1 MAAFTISPLLIN
13 VLRCPI
19 HPSAGKLQVVSGDG
33 PADGSGISAIS
44 LVCPSCRREYP
55 IHDGIPDMLVSDPG
69 THSFREEEM
78 AQWDGQASA
87 YEQER
92 VKDQVYMAGI
102 EGAAAALAP
111 QNHDVVLDA
120 GCGTGLTIKQYIRPS
135 IQVVAFDL
143 SMDSL
148 RCLRRSVNSPSL
160 LFVKGDVTAL
170 PFASA
175 AFDKVLCA
183 NTINQLPQA
192 HLRTRCL
199 RELSRVSRLGGRVVI
214 SAQNFSIPKKRAG
227 WRKQGT
233 AKASSGPVQYI
244 YRFDPAEFQDL
255 LRSTMQ
261 VDSLFGAGLPLPY
274 RFKLSRLSRLA
285 EKALRRFRLSS
296 YWGNM
301 IVGAC
306 RKGENLLVTQDD

>member
-1 MAAFTISPLLIN
+1 
-13 VLRCPI
+13 
-19 HPSAGKLQVVSGDG
+19 
-33 PADGSGISAIS
+33 
-44 LVCPSCRREYP
+44 
-55 IHDGIPDMLVSDPG
+55 MLVSDPG

-78 AQWDGQASA
+78 VQWDEQANS
-87 YEQER
+87 YELER

-111 QNHDVVLDA
+111 QDHDVVLDA

-148 RCLRRSVNSPSL
+148 RCLR
-160 LFVKGDVTAL
+160 
-170 PFASA
+170 
-175 AFDKVLCA
+175 
-183 NTINQLPQA
+183 
-192 HLRTRCL
+192 
-199 RELSRVSRLGGRVVI
+199 
-214 SAQNFSIPKKRAG
+214 AQNFSIPKKRAG